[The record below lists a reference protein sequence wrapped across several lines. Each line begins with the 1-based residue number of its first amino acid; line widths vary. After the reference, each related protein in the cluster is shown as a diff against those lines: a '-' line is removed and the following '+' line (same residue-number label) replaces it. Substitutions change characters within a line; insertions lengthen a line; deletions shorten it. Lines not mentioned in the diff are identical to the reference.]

1 MKTNLLNKET
11 VIALIKQNKNKLE
24 EFGVEEIGLF
34 GSFATGN
41 ETEKSDVD
49 ILVNLNKNKKTFR
62 NFLSLNYFLEK
73 LFGTKVDLVT
83 KQSLSPFIGPHIL
96 KSTIYVP
103 FND

>member
-1 MKTNLLNKET
+1 MKTNSLNKEK
-11 VIALIKQNKNKLE
+11 VIALIKQNKKKLE

-41 ETEKSDVD
+41 ETENSDVD

-62 NFLSLNYFLEK
+62 NFLSPNYFLGR
-73 LFGTKVDLVT
+73 LFGKKVDLVT
-83 KQSLSPFIGPHIL
+83 KQSLSSFIGPHIL
-96 KSTIYVP
+96 KSTIYVS

>member
-1 MKTNLLNKET
+1 MKPNSLNKESL
-11 VIALIKQNKNKLE
+11 IALLKQNKNKLE

-41 ETEKSDVD
+41 ETDTSDLD
-49 ILVNLNKNKKTFR
+49 ILVNLKKSKKTFR

-73 LFGTKVDLVT
+73 LFGIKVDLVS
-83 KQSLSPFIGPHIL
+83 KQSLSPFIGSHII

-103 FND
+103 LNG